1 MRRRLL
7 LAALA
12 ATGAAG
18 GASAQPEQPAQ
29 PLLRVWR
36 DPGCGCC
43 TGWVDHMRAAGFRVE
58 DNLVAS
64 PAPVRRMLGIPSD
77 LLSCHAATVD
87 GYALEGHVP
96 AEAVRRLLGER
107 PAGVRGLA
115 VPAMPTGSP
124 GMEVPGEPDDTYD
137 VVAFDGG
144 DGRRAFMRFRGGRA
158 V

>member
-1 MRRRLL
+1 MRRRSF

-12 ATGAAG
+12 GTSIVRHALG
-18 GASAQPEQPAQ
+18 QPAGRQ
-29 PLLRVWR
+29 LLRVWR
-36 DPGCGCC
+36 DPNCGCC
-43 TGWVDHMRAAGFRVE
+43 SGWVEHMRAAGFSVE

-87 GYALEGHVP
+87 GYTLEGHVP
-96 AEAVRRLLGER
+96 ALAVKRLMAER
-107 PAGVRGLA
+107 PAGIRGLA

-124 GMEVPGEPDDTYD
+124 GMEVPGEAPDTYD
-137 VVAFDGG
+137 VIAFGEG
-144 DGRRAFMRFRGGRA
+144 SYRPFMRFRGGEP

>member
-1 MRRRLL
+1 MRRRLF

-12 ATGAAG
+12 ATGAASV
-18 GASAQPEQPAQ
+18 ASALAADER
-29 PLLRVWR
+29 LLRVWR
-36 DPGCGCC
+36 DPSCGCC

-96 AEAVRRLLGER
+96 AEAVRRLLAER

-124 GMEVPGEPDDTYD
+124 GMEIPSEPDDTYD
-137 VVAFDGG
+137 VVAFDDGG
-144 DGRRAFMRFRGGRA
+144 GGHRVFMRFRGGRA
-158 V
+158 I

>member
-1 MRRRLL
+1 MRRRFF

-12 ATGAAG
+12 ATGAASSG
-18 GASAQPEQPAQ
+18 SAQPADNR
-29 PLLRVWR
+29 LLQVWR
-36 DPGCGCC
+36 DPSCGCC

-77 LLSCHAATVD
+77 LLSCHAALVD

-96 AEAVRRLLGER
+96 AEAVRHLLAER

-124 GMEVPGEPDDTYD
+124 GMEVPGEPDDIYD

-144 DGRRAFMRFRGGRA
+144 NGRRVFMRFRGGQ
-158 V
+158 VI